1 MMTEATQKAYM
12 TSEARAWADFPQ
24 GQCRLHRDRTDS
36 TGTGHTQQG
45 QCRLHRDK
53 ADSTGTGQTPQGQ
66 GRPYRD
72 SADCTGTGQT
82 PQGQCRLHRAKADST
97 GTGQT
102 PQGQGRLHRDRADST
117 AETLA
122 VCVCGGG
129 GKAPKAPLLLVSH
142 PLFFNVS
149 DWHRWWLFP
158 RLRKFWENVRFSF
171 FSSFFFLK

>member
-1 MMTEATQKAYM
+1 M

-45 QCRLHRDK
+45 QCRLHRDSADSTGTRQTPQAQDRLHRDREDPTGTVQTAQGQGRLHRDSADSTGPRQTPQAQDRLHRDR
-53 ADSTGTGQTPQGQ
+53 ADSTGTGQTPQ
-66 GRPYRD
+66 RKRL
-72 SADCTGTGQT
+72 
-82 PQGQCRLHRAKADST
+82 QC
-97 GTGQT
+97 
-102 PQGQGRLHRDRADST
+102 
-117 AETLA
+117 
-122 VCVCGGG
+122 VCVGGG
-129 GKAPKAPLLLVSH
+129 EAPKAPLLLVSH

-171 FSSFFFLK
+171 FSSFFFF